1 MTILHHKLAETRGV
15 DPRTYDPP
23 VDIIEK
29 AEDELHSVP
38 EGVTA
43 WLDKACEGQREPL
56 KVRGFDT
63 SVMSIPQL
71 VSLWFNGDNR
81 QVIAATHALRER
93 FDIEFAQE
101 KRDEVERQLMRA
113 GLLVKRGRFEE

>member
-1 MTILHHKLAETRGV
+1 MTILHHALAQTRGV
-15 DPRTYDPP
+15 DPLTYDPP
-23 VDIIEK
+23 VDI
-29 AEDELHSVP
+29 AEAAEEALRTMP
-38 EGVTA
+38 EGVTS
-43 WLDKACEGQREPL
+43 WLDKACEGYREPL
-56 KVRGFDT
+56 KVRGIDT
-63 SVMSIPQL
+63 SAMSIPQL

-93 FDIEFAQE
+93 FDIEFSQE